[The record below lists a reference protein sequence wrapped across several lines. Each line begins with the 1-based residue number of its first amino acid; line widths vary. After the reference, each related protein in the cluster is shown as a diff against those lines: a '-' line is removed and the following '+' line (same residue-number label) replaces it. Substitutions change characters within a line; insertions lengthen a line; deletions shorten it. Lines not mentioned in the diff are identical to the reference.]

1 MTPDRKPWPR
11 HRPRVATAPPSI
23 TGSLE
28 HLLALLER
36 SGADPAHFLALA
48 LTQRQLVTICRHHNL
63 PAPRTKHATAHRLL
77 NHLAIIGG
85 TFRLNLIPPHNPLA
99 S

>member
-1 MTPDRKPWPR
+1 MTPSGKPWPR
-11 HRPRVATAPPSI
+11 HRPRVDLDPPTI
-23 TGSLE
+23 HGSLE

-48 LTQRQLVTICRHHNL
+48 LTQNQLLHLCRITQ
-63 PAPRTKHATAHRLL
+63 APRAKTKHATARHLL

-85 TFRLNLIPPHNPLA
+85 RFRLHLIPPN
-99 S
+99 